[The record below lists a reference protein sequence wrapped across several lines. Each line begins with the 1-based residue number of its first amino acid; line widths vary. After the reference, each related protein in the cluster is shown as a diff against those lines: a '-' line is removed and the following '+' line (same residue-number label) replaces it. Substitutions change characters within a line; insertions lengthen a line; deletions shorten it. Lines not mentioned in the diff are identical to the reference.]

1 MPSIFLNIPSYEDP
15 ILSKTIDSALSNAD
29 NPENLF
35 FAIASQYKENK
46 EPDFSKYND
55 QVGVI
60 RYEIETRPA
69 ANLIRRDLINKFFKN
84 QDYLLLI
91 DSHMIFAKHWDTILI
106 NDYKELQELY
116 GQKVIISKQVP
127 GQAGDISMFREI
139 SNEITRWNPMKL
151 DDLDPKNFSKIPG
164 TFQKKLNGRVYL
176 SETKDKF
183 NLTQYASS
191 HFFFVM
197 SSYIKEV
204 GIIEAHNQI
213 SEEQVNSFLA
223 FINGWDI
230 YSVKNFNHMGHLD
243 KDYNLGVY
251 GVEWRPERS
260 YGALWD
266 DEQVMAEIDN
276 LLLYNDHSRFSA
288 KNAKRPPID
297 FYRLIGLEKEYLYVL
312 ENMSPHSIS

>member
-1 MPSIFLNIPSYEDP
+1 MTSIFLNIPSYEDP
-15 ILSKTIDSALSNAD
+15 LLSKTIESALSNAD
-29 NPENLF
+29 NPQGLF
-35 FAIASQYKENK
+35 FAVASQYKQNE
-46 EPDFSKYND
+46 EPDLSKYKD
-55 QVGVI
+55 QIGIIKYDVD
-60 RYEIETRPA
+60 TRPSA
-69 ANLIRRDLINKFFKN
+69 SLIRHELINKFFTT

-127 GQAGDISMFREI
+127 GQAGDISMFKEI

-151 DDLDPKNFSKIPG
+151 DDVDPKDFSKIPG
-164 TFQKKLNGRVYL
+164 TFQKKLNGRVYP
-176 SETKDKF
+176 SKTTNKF

-197 SSYIKEV
+197 SSYIEEV

-223 FINGWDI
+223 FVNGWDI
-230 YSVKNFNHMGHLD
+230 YSVKSFNHVGHLD

-251 GVEWRPERS
+251 GVEWRSERS

-266 DEQVMAEIDN
+266 DEEVVAEIDN

-288 KNAKRPPID
+288 KNAERLPID